1 MKRRVLSFLTAIA
14 VLAGLAGCSSGSSG
28 GQATAAASG
37 EGDYETEIFGKD
49 VITVNITASQEDWDS
64 LMENAVSKPYIS
76 ADVEINGVTFKDV
89 GIKTKGNTTLTQV
102 AASGSDRFSLKLN
115 FDKYAEGQN
124 CYGLDTLDL
133 NNIYGD
139 STYLKEYMSYALL
152 NYMEVP
158 SSLCTFADISVNGE
172 HYGLF
177 LAVEDV
183 DESFLERNYGENYT
197 GKAYKPES
205 LDMDDNAQGAAQAA
219 DGEDVTAAVTPAAA
233 EQPAAPSGNAVPQPS
248 GDGAVMPSDM
258 PRTSDN
264 ANGGGPGMSGGAPG
278 GNGQNFG
285 GGGTSS
291 MDGGALGVNLVYT
304 DDELSSYSNIF
315 DNAITD
321 VTEEDENQLIASLK
335 GIGEGEDLEK
345 YINVDEVL
353 RYAATNVFLVNLD
366 SYLSNMGHNYCLY
379 EDNGQLSMIPW
390 DYNLSF
396 GTYNSSGASDAVNYA
411 VDTVF
416 SGVTADERPIIGKLL
431 ENDEY
436 LAKYHEYLSQLAEYV
451 TSGKFAEKVDAVS
464 EVIDS
469 YVKDDDTSFEGY
481 DAYTAG
487 VEELKTFAS
496 LRAQSVAGQLD
507 GSIPSTLEAQS
518 GSEALVDASGLDM
531 SALGTIGNTGGG
543 QAGNGGFGGGG
554 GIAPSGGNQTP
565 PSGGAPGG
573 NQGSESLSQQG
584 AASS

>member
-14 VLAGLAGCSSGSSG
+14 ILAGLAGCSSGSFG
-28 GQATAAASG
+28 GQASASVTG
-37 EGDYETEIFGKD
+37 EEDYETEIFGKD

-102 AASGSDRFSLKLN
+102 SASGSDRFSLKLN
-115 FDKYAEGQN
+115 FDKYTEGQN

-172 HYGLF
+172 HYGFF

-183 DESFLERNYGENYT
+183 DESFLERNYGEDYT

-205 LDMDDNAQGAAQAA
+205 LDMDENAQGAAQAA
-219 DGEDVTAAVTPAAA
+219 DGKDVTTAVTPTAAA
-233 EQPAAPSGNAVPQPS
+233 PARPSGDAVPQPS

-321 VTEEDENQLIASLK
+321 VTEEDENRLIASLK

-396 GTYNSSGASDAVNYA
+396 GTYNSSSASDAVNYA

-416 SGVTADERPIIGKLL
+416 SGVSADDRPIIGKLL
-431 ENDEY
+431 ENEEY

-469 YVKDDDTSFEGY
+469 YVKNDDTSFEGY

-487 VEELKTFAS
+487 VEALKTFAS
-496 LRAQSVAGQLD
+496 LRARSVVGQLD
-507 GSIPSTLEAQS
+507 GSIPATLEAQS

-531 SALGTIGNTGGG
+531 SALGTIGSTGGG

-554 GIAPSGGNQTP
+554 GMAPSGGNQTP

-573 NQGSESLSQQG
+573 NQGSGSVPQQG